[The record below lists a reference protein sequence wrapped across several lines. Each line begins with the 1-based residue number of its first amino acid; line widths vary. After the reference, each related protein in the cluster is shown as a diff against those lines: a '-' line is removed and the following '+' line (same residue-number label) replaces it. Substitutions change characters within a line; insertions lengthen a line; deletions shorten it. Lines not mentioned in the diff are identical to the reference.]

1 MRRALR
7 TILTIWRSALALPAV
22 CGFAALALYS
32 RTLAPGLTWAHNGA
46 DGGDLLA
53 AALTSGVPHPPGY
66 PTYQLL
72 LRAALALFG
81 CDPARAG
88 NWLSAGCAAASAA
101 LIADLIR
108 RGLPQR
114 PWCGLVGFSVALAWA
129 ASPALWSQAVITEV
143 YTLNALFVAAILWT
157 LWRWREERK
166 TGRSPGVWLILTGF
180 IFGLGMGN
188 HVSLALLLPGVAAW
202 LWANRGSDCKWQ
214 IANRRLQTLADVT
227 HQVPGTSKAPG
238 TWWAIFRAV
247 VPAALAIA
255 VGLSVYAY
263 LPWAAAGNP
272 PVNWGDP
279 RTLER
284 FWWLVSGEVYQ
295 GLAFDVGWAYLPGR
309 LAAWVADALRQFGGP
324 WAALLAL
331 VGLWRID
338 RGDHAWW
345 RLTALV
351 GLAYSAFAVGYKSPD
366 SHVYLIPVWAVAT
379 LWLAA
384 GLDYGLHVGDRAL
397 QRLRRGPLMSSAAGA
412 SRPISYALRGLAI
425 ALLLMLPAFSV
436 LRFWRE
442 MDLSQER
449 AVQAYLDGV
458 LTTAQPAAI
467 ILAASDGPTFA
478 LWYAIYGR
486 GARPDLIP
494 INVNLYAFGWYRE
507 TLAGRHP
514 ELLQIVGESLPLLDQ
529 FVLAAAA
536 VRPLYRGEP
545 LNVVLSGLTE
555 GPAEG
560 PLVRLAL
567 P

>member
-1 MRRALR
+1 MASVPRAPR

-32 RTLAPGLTWAHNGA
+32 RTLAPGLTWAHNAA

-53 AALTSGVPHPPGY
+53 AALTRGVPHPPGY

-72 LRAALALFG
+72 LRAAIALFAS
-81 CDPARAG
+81 DPARAG
-88 NWLSAGCAAASAA
+88 NWLSALCAAASVA
-101 LIADLIR
+101 LMADLIR
-108 RGLPQR
+108 RVLPSR
-114 PWCGLVGFSVALAWA
+114 SWRGLVAFSAALAWA
-129 ASPALWSQAVITEV
+129 ASPTLWSQAVVTEV

-157 LWRWREERK
+157 LWRWREGQK
-166 TGRSPGVWLILTGF
+166 TGGRPGAWLILAGF

-188 HVSLALLLPGVAAW
+188 HVSLALLLPGGAAW
-202 LWANRGSDCKWQ
+202 LWSNRGSDCKLQ
-214 IANRRLQTLADVT
+214 I
-227 HQVPGTSKAPG
+227 
-238 TWWAIFRAV
+238 
-247 VPAALAIA
+247 ALAIA

-284 FWWLVSGEVYQ
+284 FWWLVSGQVYQ
-295 GLAFDVGWAYLPGR
+295 GLAFNVGWAYLPGR

-331 VGLWRID
+331 VGLWRLD

-345 RLTALV
+345 RLTAIV
-351 GLAYSAFAVGYKSPD
+351 GLVYSAFAVGYKSPD

-379 LWLAA
+379 TWLAA

-397 QRLRRGPLMSSAAGA
+397 QRLRRGPLTSSAGGDSRRS
-412 SRPISYALRGLAI
+412 SRPVSYALRGLAI
-425 ALLLMLPAFSV
+425 ALLLALPAMPA
-436 LRFWRE
+436 LRFWSE
-442 MDLSQER
+442 MDLSHDR
-449 AVQAYLDGV
+449 AAQAYLDGV
-458 LTTAQPAAI
+458 LATAQPAAI
-467 ILAASDGPTFA
+467 ILAATDGPTFA

-486 GARPDLIP
+486 EIRPDLIP

-514 ELLQIVGESLPLLDQ
+514 ELLQIVGGSLPLLDQ

-536 VRPLYRGEP
+536 VQPLYRGEP

-560 PLVRLAL
+560 SLVRLVL